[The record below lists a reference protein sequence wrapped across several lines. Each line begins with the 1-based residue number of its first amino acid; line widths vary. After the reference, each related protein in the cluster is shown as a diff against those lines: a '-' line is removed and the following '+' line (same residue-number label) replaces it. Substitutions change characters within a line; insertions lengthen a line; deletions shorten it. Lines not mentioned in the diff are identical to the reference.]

1 MNKEVWC
8 FLVSANKYLDYRTV
22 VAPDFMCEKKYTFV
36 LAQTAGGEITDKD
49 TAHYR
54 KIINSKVGDLTLVF
68 RVIEALETDIGISG
82 DGNLKDSFGR
92 VINLIEGIV
101 FKGEVAEK
109 NICISSENF
118 REIHNRII
126 EHFQKFWDEI
136 TPIPAYASKSFSLG
150 NNVFQLIKL
159 DDYIAVTK
167 HEKEVQLV
175 TDEKSPEKENNGH
188 EMPQK
193 LQTVTGGYNE

>member
-68 RVIEALETDIGISG
+68 RVM
-82 DGNLKDSFGR
+82 
-92 VINLIEGIV
+92 
-101 FKGEVAEK
+101 
-109 NICISSENF
+109 
-118 REIHNRII
+118 
-126 EHFQKFWDEI
+126 
-136 TPIPAYASKSFSLG
+136 
-150 NNVFQLIKL
+150 KL
-159 DDYIAVTK
+159 WKQI
-167 HEKEVQLV
+167 
-175 TDEKSPEKENNGH
+175 
-188 EMPQK
+188 
-193 LQTVTGGYNE
+193 